1 MALAGIVFLG
11 DLTPKFYGDYK
22 ATCFTFASANSV
34 LVHEMAHG
42 GRTMADAKRFVDE
55 AKAVLKNRF
64 GAFDK
69 ATHVVEVYRN
79 LLDDEDNVREQQFL
93 YAMAIQ
99 APPIL
104 RRPEMLTHLYKMCDL
119 RLQHEPDYFIYDIK
133 SIGELAK

>member
-1 MALAGIVFLG
+1 MAHAGIIFLHNIS
-11 DLTPKFYGDYK
+11 PERYSDYR
-22 ATCFTFASANSV
+22 AMCFTLASAGSAR
-34 LVHEMAHG
+34 VHAMAQG
-42 GRTMADAKRFVDE
+42 GSTMADAKRFVDE
-55 AKAVLKNRF
+55 AKAVMEVQF
-64 GAFDK
+64 GDLEN

-104 RRPEMLTHLYKMCDL
+104 RRPGMLTHLYKMCDL